1 MFLCQSYIV
10 AVNVI
15 NLVAFKTFIEINQN
29 SSIDFNVNVAV
40 VAHIV
45 CWVNFFELFYLIL
58 NKTVRYF
65 IIRSG

>member
-29 SSIDFNVNVAV
+29 SSIDFNVNVA
-40 VAHIV
+40 HIV

-65 IIRSG
+65 ILRSG